1 MRIYYKNSFSKPKCF
16 CQALGFTKKMINLI
30 VVCVCVCSNV
40 MYGDGMIRQTK
51 PQYVTNVNILQLL
64 SSKKP
69 TF

>member
-1 MRIYYKNSFSKPKCF
+1 
-16 CQALGFTKKMINLI
+16 MINLI

-64 SSKKP
+64 SSKK
-69 TF
+69 THLLSILKYSCIL